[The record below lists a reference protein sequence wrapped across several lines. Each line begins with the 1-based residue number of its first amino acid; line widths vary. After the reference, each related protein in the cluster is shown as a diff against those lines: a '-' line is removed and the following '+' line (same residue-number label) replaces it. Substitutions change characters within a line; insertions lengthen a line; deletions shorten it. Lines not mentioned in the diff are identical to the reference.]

1 MVAFKTKLT
10 GTATSPTGIEVPPNI
25 IETLGTAK
33 KPGVVV
39 TINRTSCIEQPWA

>member
-10 GTATSPTGIEVPPNI
+10 GTATLPTGIEVPSNI
-25 IETLGTAK
+25 IETFGTAK

-39 TINRTSCIEQPWA
+39 RVWRTFFG